1 MGCFSGNGL
10 CQLFSVSKSPCTIAC
25 FLLCYYSK
33 VITKSIVRSNEPYD
47 VINVVMLHL
56 TLKPRDPF
64 QRECINFMA
73 GQHTSVCCT
82 PDPVHDSVR
91 ACVHQSCFMSM
102 QVVSLCPP
110 NVHKLKTTAGTSL
123 PSAAES
129 SSSSS
134 YSQLTGSSSH
144 GNSDYSRSH
153 GSSGYANP
161 SNSDYNS
168 HTNSTSGQSHTGNYG
183 NTTTQAATAHQD
195 GCPPRPL
202 DVLDSSEMDADK
214 DIAEL
219 LGMLSPEQPT
229 SLQW

>member
-10 CQLFSVSKSPCTIAC
+10 CQLHSVSKSPCTTAC

-47 VINVVMLHL
+47 VINVVMFHL

-64 QRECINFMA
+64 QRECINVMA

-82 PDPVHDSVR
+82 PDPVHDSVHAR
-91 ACVHQSCFMSM
+91 VDQSCSMSM

-123 PSAAES
+123 PSAVES

-161 SNSDYNS
+161 SNSGYNS
-168 HTNSTSGQSHTGNYG
+168 HTNSASGQSHTGSYG

-202 DVLDSSEMDADK
+202 DVSDSSEMDADK